1 MNFQVSE
8 EKVADHNVFLFGG
21 FVEFQ
26 SHQNSRFYE
35 QNPFVGKEEGRKEG
49 ERERWKKKKKC
60 GQLNKM
66 FTIAVN

>member
-35 QNPFVGKEEGRKEG
+35 KKNPFVGKEEGRKEG
-49 ERERWKKKKKC
+49 AREK
-60 GQLNKM
+60 
-66 FTIAVN
+66 